1 MKFDLDKE
9 VKLNIFNIANLRYH
23 LCYNRLFQAIESFSI
38 RIYHGKTQ
46 KGTFYKIAYV
56 YLALRHLHDIC
67 FKTNE
72 LQISTK
78 EKE

>member
-1 MKFDLDKE
+1 MKFDSNKE
-9 VKLNIFNIANLRYH
+9 MKLNITNVAYYDITYIITDSSKL
-23 LCYNRLFQAIESFSI
+23 LKISLFVFIMVK
-38 RIYHGKTQ
+38 HKMVH
-46 KGTFYKIAYV
+46 FYKIAYV